1 MLIVHLVQV
10 TGWCS
15 EGGMMR
21 QIVRVVVWALLGGLF
36 GIAVG
41 VLSRQFGHGDPVG
54 GILTGAMV
62 APAIVMIFILG
73 GYWGDLMYWTFGG
86 AVLGALSFV
95 VIAYL
100 GQRSLQTITLESY
113 VTTGRVINGAIV
125 GAVVLTWFGI
135 GWSIFRGDARGIISL
150 LISIILGAF
159 IGALVWVVG
168 DAIGGKIYSVHI
180 AGVVNTWRFGEMIA
194 GVPVGILGGALTT
207 RFLYQNHKH

>member
-1 MLIVHLVQV
+1 M
-10 TGWCS
+10 
-15 EGGMMR
+15 GMMR
-21 QIVRVVVWALLGGLF
+21 QIARIVVWSLLGALF

-41 VLSRQFGHGDPVG
+41 VLSRRFGYGDPVG

-62 APAIVMIFILG
+62 APAVVMIFILG

-86 AVLGALSFV
+86 AVLGALTFV

-100 GQRSLQTITLESY
+100 GQRSLRTVTMESY
-113 VTTGRVINGAIV
+113 VTARRVMNGAMV

-150 LISIILGAF
+150 LISIIFGAF
-159 IGALVWVVG
+159 VGMLVWIVG
-168 DAIGGKIYSVHI
+168 NAIGGQPYAVHVV
-180 AGVVNTWRFGEMIA
+180 GVTLSWRLGEMLA

-207 RFLYQNHKH
+207 HFLYQNHKR

>member
-1 MLIVHLVQV
+1 
-10 TGWCS
+10 
-15 EGGMMR
+15 MR
-21 QIVRVVVWALLGGLF
+21 QIVRIVVWTLLGALF

-41 VLSRQFGHGDPVG
+41 VLSRRFGYGDPVG
-54 GILTGAMV
+54 GVLTGAMV

-86 AVLGALSFV
+86 AVLGALTFV

-100 GQRSLQTITLESY
+100 SQRSLQAVGLESY
-113 VTTGRVINGAIV
+113 VTQRRIMDGAVV

-150 LISIILGAF
+150 LISIIFGAF

-168 DAIGGKIYSVHI
+168 DAIGGRLYSVTV
-180 AGVVNTWRFGEMIA
+180 AGVTSSWRLGEMIA
-194 GVPVGILGGALTT
+194 GVPVGIVGGALTT
-207 RFLYQNHKH
+207 HFLYHNHKH

>member
-1 MLIVHLVQV
+1 
-10 TGWCS
+10 
-15 EGGMMR
+15 MR
-21 QIVRVVVWALLGGLF
+21 QIGRVVVWSLLGALF

-41 VLSRQFGHGDPVG
+41 ILSRRFGYGDPVG

-86 AVLGALSFV
+86 AVLGALTFV
-95 VIAYL
+95 IIAFL
-100 GQRSLQTITLESY
+100 GQRSLQGVTMESY
-113 VTTGRVINGAIV
+113 VTTRRVINGAVV

-150 LISIILGAF
+150 LISIIFGAF
-159 IGALVWVVG
+159 IGMLVWIVG
-168 DAIGGKIYSVHI
+168 DAIGGRLYTVRV
-180 AGVVNTWRFGEMIA
+180 AGLANSWRLGEMLA

-207 RFLYQNHKH
+207 HFLYHNHKQ

>member
-1 MLIVHLVQV
+1 
-10 TGWCS
+10 
-15 EGGMMR
+15 MR
-21 QIVRVVVWALLGGLF
+21 QIINFVVWALLGALF

-41 VLSRQFGHGDPVG
+41 VLSRRFGYGDPVG

-86 AVLGALSFV
+86 AVLGALSFA
-95 VIAYL
+95 VIAYF
-100 GQRSLQTITLESY
+100 GQRSLQVVGLESY
-113 VTTGRVINGAIV
+113 VTQRRVISGAIV

-150 LISIILGAF
+150 LISIIFGAF

-168 DAIGGKIYSVHI
+168 DAIGGELYSVRL
-180 AGVVNTWRFGEMIA
+180 AGVVSSWRFGEMIA
-194 GVPVGILGGALTT
+194 GVPVGILGGALTSH
-207 RFLYQNHKH
+207 FLYHNHNPNHSRRR

>member
-1 MLIVHLVQV
+1 
-10 TGWCS
+10 
-15 EGGMMR
+15 MR
-21 QIVRVVVWALLGGLF
+21 KIVRFVVWALLGALF

-41 VLSRQFGHGDPVG
+41 VLSRRFGYGDPVG

-86 AVLGALSFV
+86 AVLGALTFV

-100 GQRSLQTITLESY
+100 GQRSVQGFTLDTY
-113 VTTGRVINGAIV
+113 VTSRRVLNGAIV

-150 LISIILGAF
+150 LISIIAGAF
-159 IGALVWVVG
+159 VGTLVWVVG
-168 DAIGGKIYSVHI
+168 DAIGGRYFEVQI
-180 AGVVNTWRFGEMIA
+180 ARMSLTWRLGEMIA
-194 GVPVGILGGALTT
+194 GVPVGILGGALTYQ
-207 RFLYQNHKH
+207 FLYQNHNKH

>member
-1 MLIVHLVQV
+1 
-10 TGWCS
+10 
-15 EGGMMR
+15 MR
-21 QIVRVVVWALLGGLF
+21 QIGRVVVWSLLGALF

-41 VLSRQFGHGDPVG
+41 ILSRRFGYGDPVG

-86 AVLGALSFV
+86 AVLGALTFV
-95 VIAYL
+95 IIAFL
-100 GQRSLQTITLESY
+100 GQRSLQGVTMESY
-113 VTTGRVINGAIV
+113 VTMRRVINGAVV

-150 LISIILGAF
+150 LISIIFGAF
-159 IGALVWVVG
+159 IGMLVWIVG
-168 DAIGGKIYSVHI
+168 DAIGGRLYTVRV
-180 AGVVNTWRFGEMIA
+180 AGLANSWRLGEMLA

-207 RFLYQNHKH
+207 HFLYHNHKQ

>member
-1 MLIVHLVQV
+1 
-10 TGWCS
+10 
-15 EGGMMR
+15 MR
-21 QIVRVVVWALLGGLF
+21 QVFRIVVWSLLGALF
-36 GIAVG
+36 GITVG
-41 VLSRQFGHGDPVG
+41 ILSRRLGYGDPVG

-86 AVLGALSFV
+86 AVLGALIFV

-100 GQRSLQTITLESY
+100 GQRSLQGVTMESY
-113 VTTGRVINGAIV
+113 VTTRRVMNGAMV

-150 LISIILGAF
+150 LISIIFGAF
-159 IGALVWVVG
+159 VGMLVWIVG
-168 DAIGGKIYSVHI
+168 DAIGGQLYTVRV
-180 AGVVNTWRFGEMIA
+180 AGVVNSWRLGEMLA

-207 RFLYQNHKH
+207 HFLYQNDKH